1 MKLSKNLTLAE
12 AIKSNTATRLGIDN
26 NPTQEHL
33 DNMKLVAEKIFQ
45 PIREYFSVSI
55 GVSSMYRSEAL
66 NKAVR
71 GSKTSQHCKG
81 QAIDIDADIFGGITN
96 NDIYSYVLGN
106 LDFDQLIWEYG
117 DDENPAWVHI
127 SYKKDGNRKQV
138 LRIK

>member
-33 DNMKLVAEKIFQ
+33 ENMKLVAEKIFQ
-45 PIREYFSVSI
+45 PIREYFSVPI

>member
-33 DNMKLVAEKIFQ
+33 ENMKLVAEKIFQ
-45 PIREYFSVSI
+45 PIREYFSVPI

-106 LDFDQLIWEYG
+106 LDFDQLISEYG
-117 DDENPAWVHI
+117 TEDNPAWVHI